1 MKLSLFYFIL
11 FICTIA
17 ISRIIPHPPNFTP
30 ILAVA
35 VMAPLLT
42 GNVLLGISL
51 SLGSM
56 FLADLYWGL
65 HDTIGWVYLSIA
77 LCSLIPKYINNAYMA
92 GIVASV
98 LFFVVTNFAV
108 WLSGYYGLTLQGLIA
123 CYIAAIPFFTNTLA
137 STLIY
142 ILIIKSIVSIQR
154 RIQYA

>member
-1 MKLSLFYFIL
+1 
-11 FICTIA
+11 
-17 ISRIIPHPPNFTP
+17 
-30 ILAVA
+30 
-35 VMAPLLT
+35 
-42 GNVLLGISL
+42 
-51 SLGSM
+51 
-56 FLADLYWGL
+56 
-65 HDTIGWVYLSIA
+65 

-92 GIVASV
+92 GIGASV

>member
-65 HDTIGWVYLSIA
+65 HDTIGWEYLSIA

-92 GIVASV
+92 GIGASV

-108 WLSGYYGLTLQGLIA
+108 WLSGYYLSLIH
-123 CYIAAIPFFTNTLA
+123 I
-137 STLIY
+137 
-142 ILIIKSIVSIQR
+142 
-154 RIQYA
+154 